1 MMKSNIGEL
10 KINLKDKDMSN
21 KIIST
26 VGYDSYSNTITEI
39 PDEVLEKLGWS
50 EENELIWTI
59 VDGEVRVR
67 KVGGISREKI
77 ADAALYLYKSLPPI
91 TGQRQAEMTKVL
103 REYSNQKIVNE
114 AGFIQ
119 ETYYSKDA
127 DAALKIWIG
136 E

>member
-1 MMKSNIGEL
+1 
-10 KINLKDKDMSN
+10 MSQR
-21 KIIST
+21 IATT
-26 VGYDSYSNTITEI
+26 VGYDAYANVITEI

-59 VDGEVRVR
+59 EDGEVRVR
-67 KVGGISREKI
+67 KVDGISRAKI
-77 ADAALYLYKSLPPI
+77 ADAAWYLYKNLPPI
-91 TGQRQAEMTKVL
+91 TGQRQAEMSKIL
-103 REYSNQKIVNE
+103 REYSSQKIVNE

>member
-10 KINLKDKDMSN
+10 KINLKDKNMFN

-77 ADAALYLYKSLPPI
+77 ADAAWYLYKNLPPI

-127 DAALKIWIG
+127 DSALKIWIG